1 MKKQMLSWVWQ
12 GVCSALTAM
21 LPMLKESPCLG
32 VLDTFLQSLPP
43 IISSWP
49 SSESW
54 EGQRQLV
61 KAQREVTHKLFIAA
75 SMVPVTKGYQ
85 LSASGVTGQ
94 LRHSLVGVDDG
105 RELD

>member
-1 MKKQMLSWVWQ
+1 
-12 GVCSALTAM
+12 
-21 LPMLKESPCLG
+21 
-32 VLDTFLQSLPP
+32 
-43 IISSWP
+43 
-49 SSESW
+49 
-54 EGQRQLV
+54 V